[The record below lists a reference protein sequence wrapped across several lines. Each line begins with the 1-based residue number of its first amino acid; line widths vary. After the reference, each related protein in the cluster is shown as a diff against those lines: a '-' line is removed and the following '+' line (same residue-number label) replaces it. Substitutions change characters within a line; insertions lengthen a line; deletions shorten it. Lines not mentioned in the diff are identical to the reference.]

1 MNTTESPF
9 RTEKSIGASQ
19 APSVVSAMELL
30 GAAKAVVIEHQGQR
44 YELRL
49 TRNGKLILTK

>member
-1 MNTTESPF
+1 MNTTEARKSPDQ
-9 RTEKSIGASQ
+9 TD
-19 APSVVSAMELL
+19 APPRAPAAICALELL
-30 GAAKAVVIEHQGQR
+30 GEARSVVIEHRGER